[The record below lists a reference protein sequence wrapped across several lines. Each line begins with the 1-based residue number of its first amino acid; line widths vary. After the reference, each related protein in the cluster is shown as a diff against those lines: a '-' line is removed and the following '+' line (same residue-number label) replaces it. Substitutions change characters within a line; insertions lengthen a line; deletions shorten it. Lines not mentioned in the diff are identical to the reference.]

1 MEEYEIQI
9 DLLSKAFHLHTH
21 THTHTC
27 VTVLVYVECLYL
39 LLKVVRLSHFPHFYN
54 PPFKDYFSWHG
65 CLSSLWSNTNLV
77 FSNPRLFFRSSILFP
92 NIWQILV
99 FLISTVT
106 HPSISI
112 FMTSVFLMCNRF
124 RSRLSQ
130 TLPVVLWIT
139 STSIY

>member
-21 THTHTC
+21 THTC
-27 VTVLVYVECLYL
+27 VSVLVYVECLCL
-39 LLKVVRLSHFPHFYN
+39 LLKVVRLIHFPHSYN
-54 PPFKDYFSWHG
+54 PPLKDYFSWHS

-99 FLISTVT
+99 FLIRIVT
-106 HPSISI
+106 HLSIII
-112 FMTSVFLMCNRF
+112 FMTSVFLTCNRF
-124 RSRLSQ
+124 RSRFSQ
-130 TLPVVLWIT
+130 TLSVVLWIT